1 MTAANQTLL
10 SKWMPLI
17 IILLAAIVFDQLF
30 HDRALGVNLF
40 LFHVLIIGLI
50 VQRVGWR
57 AVSIPARWAGVGA
70 LIAVSMVVVHH
81 SIIAGFMAI
90 VSIGLFA
97 ALAHESALR
106 SVPFGYLQLAANY
119 IMLPV
124 AAVEGTG
131 ELIRGNGG
139 TRAGW
144 RWIRLVLIPLAVAL
158 IFFQLYRVGNP
169 KFDQLTAGFLDG
181 FFQAIGDL
189 LEWIFT
195 PHALFFIWG
204 AIVCAGLIFRFAPR
218 LVPQWEEPCSDLLKR
233 VRSQRPH
240 WMAPRSMDPLER
252 ERRMG
257 MVLLVL
263 VNALLLAVNVIDISW
278 VWIGFEV
285 PENFSLKQFVH
296 EGTWILIISI
306 FLSMLILLHL
316 FRRNQNFYVRSA
328 WLRILGLVWVGQNL
342 VLGVSVFLRNYHYIS
357 FHGLAYKRIG
367 VIAFLVLVL
376 IGLITLYIK
385 ILKRRSLFYLARVNA
400 WAAFALLIGM
410 TTVDWDSFIVRT
422 NLRHSNPGE
431 IDIDNYLAMSDKV
444 LPLLYAN
451 LDLVQEQMARHST
464 NRVRWVEHLDP
475 VAFRADLDAKRDRF
489 LLRIQEQHWQEWN
502 MADVRT
508 RTELAELS
516 AVGTP

>member
-367 VIAFLVLVL
+367 
-376 IGLITLYIK
+376 
-385 ILKRRSLFYLARVNA
+385 
-400 WAAFALLIGM
+400 
-410 TTVDWDSFIVRT
+410 
-422 NLRHSNPGE
+422 
-431 IDIDNYLAMSDKV
+431 
-444 LPLLYAN
+444 
-451 LDLVQEQMARHST
+451 
-464 NRVRWVEHLDP
+464 
-475 VAFRADLDAKRDRF
+475 
-489 LLRIQEQHWQEWN
+489 
-502 MADVRT
+502 
-508 RTELAELS
+508 
-516 AVGTP
+516 